1 MIIFNLCSLRR
12 ITFES
17 SQAEPPVRPGG
28 VDVQPDLV
36 HSLGPRGVRQP
47 PAVPAW
53 PARPDRR
60 EGEPAG
66 AWRGDLAGQTH
77 HQPGAAGDLARCQ
90 SRGRRLADGASHLQ
104 PRSLSQPRQQHV
116 LPPHQRTARPPDPP
130 RQAAG
135 QAEEGDSRQAA
146 GGEQVQGEM
155 LQVSFC
161 SFS

>member
-1 MIIFNLCSLRR
+1 M
-12 ITFES
+12 
-17 SQAEPPVRPGG
+17 RPGG

-36 HSLGPRGVRQP
+36 HGLGPRGVRQP
-47 PAVPAW
+47 SSVPAR

-77 HQPGAAGDLARCQ
+77 HQPGGGAGDLARRQ
-90 SRGRRLADGASHLQ
+90 SRGRRLADGASQLQ

-116 LPPHQRTARPPDPP
+116 LPPHQRPAGPPDPP

-135 QAEEGDSRQAA
+135 QAEEGDSGQAA
-146 GGEQVQGEM
+146 EREQVQGEM